1 MSLYRFV
8 KSESGTCP
16 AGPSANDFLPGYFS
30 GALWAFFHA
39 AGQSPSEEAFLHN
52 LSWFRNIVAL
62 DSSGQ
67 RIHDTSEQA
76 PKGDGERY
84 GFVVWEILL
93 VPPSNI
99 PLHFLA
105 EQTHKY
111 GESDNPFVRLL

>member
-1 MSLYRFV
+1 MSLYRFA
-8 KSESGTCP
+8 KSESGTCL
-16 AGPSANDFLPGYFS
+16 AGPSANDFP

-39 AGQSPSEEAFLHN
+39 AGQSPSEEGFLDN
-52 LSWFRNIVAL
+52 LSWFRNMVAL
-62 DSSGQ
+62 DSNGQ
-67 RIHDTSEQA
+67 RIHGTDEQA
-76 PKGDGERY
+76 PKGDGERD

-111 GESDNPFVRLL
+111 RESDNPFVRLL